1 MSPAQPSA
9 PTGPTGPRA
18 QLPVTVVG
26 IGADGWAGLP
36 GGSRAALREADVLIG
51 GPRQL
56 ALLPGECAGERV
68 PWSSPLRPA
77 VPGLLA
83 AHAGRRVAVLASGD
97 PMFHGIGRTLSEVL
111 SVTLGTDAQR
121 AGALRVLPHPSS
133 VSYACARLGWPVE
146 DTEVVT
152 LVGRPAERL
161 SAALYDGRRVLV
173 LSAGAATP
181 AEVAALLRDRGFGPS
196 RMHVLEQLGGGERE
210 RRIEGIAQEWAEP
223 AGDPLN
229 VVAVECRRAPD
240 APRLGAVPGLPDTA
254 YEHDGQLTKRHV
266 RAATLAALAPAPGEL
281 LWDIGGGSGSI
292 AVEWMRAHRSCRAVS
307 VERDPA
313 RAERIGRN
321 ARALGV
327 PGLRVV
333 TGGAPGAL
341 AGLPVPDAVFI
352 GGGLTVPGLLESCWD
367 ALPAG
372 GRLVANTVTLESEAL
387 LAEWYRRLGGELVR
401 LAVAHAVP
409 VGGFTGWRQAMPV
422 TQWAVTKDRP
432 PWVPTAGV
440 PSAGISSAG
449 LPSAGVPSAGVPS
462 AGLPLAGLPAAGVPS
477 AGVPSAGVPSAGEER

>member
-1 MSPAQPSA
+1 MPAA
-9 PTGPTGPRA
+9 A
-18 QLPVTVVG
+18 PVTVVG

-36 GGSRAALREADVLIG
+36 GGARAALREADVLIG

-56 ALLPGECAGERV
+56 ALLPEECAGERV
-68 PWSSPLRPA
+68 PWPSPLRPA

-111 SVTLGTDAQR
+111 SGTLGTETPR
-121 AGALRVLPHPSS
+121 AGAPRVLPHPSS

-152 LVGRPAERL
+152 LVGRPTEL
-161 SAALYDGRRVLV
+161 LTAALHDGRRVLV

-181 AEVAALLRDRGFGPS
+181 AEVAALLTERGYGPS
-196 RMHVLEQLGGGERE
+196 RMHVLEQLGLEQLGADEGHGPDPDRGPGRDRAPGRE
-210 RRIEGIAQEWAEP
+210 RHIEGVAQEWAEP

-292 AVEWMRAHRSCRAVS
+292 AVEWMRTHRSCRAVS
-307 VERDPA
+307 VERDPV

-409 VGGFTGWRQAMPV
+409 VGGFTAWRQAMPV
-422 TQWAVTKDRP
+422 TQWAVTKDHP
-432 PWVPTAGV
+432 PQV
-440 PSAGISSAG
+440 PSA
-449 LPSAGVPSAGVPS
+449 
-462 AGLPLAGLPAAGVPS
+462 AA
-477 AGVPSAGVPSAGEER
+477 VPSAGEER

>member
-1 MSPAQPSA
+1 M
-9 PTGPTGPRA
+9 
-18 QLPVTVVG
+18 PVPLTVVG

-36 GGSRAALREADVLIG
+36 GASRAALREADVLIG

-56 ALLPGECAGERV
+56 ALLPEECAGERV
-68 PWSSPLRPA
+68 PWPSPLRPA

-111 SVTLGTDAQR
+111 PEALPEVLSVTLGTDALRTDAQQ

-152 LVGRPAERL
+152 LVGRPVERL
-161 SAALYDGRRVLV
+161 AAALHDGRRVLV

-210 RRIEGIAQEWAEP
+210 RRTDGLAQEWAEP

-229 VVAVECRRAPD
+229 VVAVECRRAPG
-240 APRLGAVPGLPDTA
+240 APRLGAVPGLPDSA

-292 AVEWMRAHRSCRAVS
+292 AVEWMRTHRSCRAVS

-387 LAEWYRRLGGELVR
+387 LAEWYRRLGGDLVR

-432 PWVPTAGV
+432 PRD
-440 PSAGISSAG
+440 PSE
-449 LPSAGVPSAGVPS
+449 GVPSAGVPS
-462 AGLPLAGLPAAGVPS
+462 AL
-477 AGVPSAGVPSAGEER
+477 R